1 MIYEY
6 NTISKCLWKMIYE
19 YNTIS
24 KCLWKMID
32 EYNAIDQCLWEMT
45 YEYNAIGKCFWKI
58 LYERKYN
65 KVEEIHMK
73 HKKCIEEIPKI
84 HETQEMYR
92 GNSQNP

>member
-1 MIYEY
+1 
-6 NTISKCLWKMIYE
+6 
-19 YNTIS
+19 
-24 KCLWKMID
+24 MID

-92 GNSQNP
+92 GNS